1 MLDKLERKIG
11 KYAIPNLM
19 NYLIGGYIIG
29 FFLEYATA
37 LTGRSPSLV
46 SFMTLEPQLIVQNLQ
61 IWRLFTWVLIPP
73 PVGTGVI
80 AMIFAVIMIYFYWQ
94 LGRIL
99 EQTIGTFRFN
109 VYIFGGMLFTIIG
122 SFLYYL
128 INFYGLHQMSYIGT
142 YISTHYINLSIF
154 LAFALCYPNMEVMLY
169 FMIPVKMK
177 WLSIVYLAF
186 VGFDLLVSDW
196 GGRVAIISSLLN
208 FFIFFLSTRNMRRY
222 SPKEIKRKV
231 AYQRGM
237 QQSPYGKTS
246 ANSGQG
252 HVPVQPAPRQLVRHK
267 CAICGRTDVS
277 NPELEFRYCSKCN
290 GAYEYCNEHLFTHT
304 HVKNED

>member
-11 KYAIPNLM
+11 KYAIPNLI

-29 FFLEYATA
+29 FFLEFAYASSNGQFNVIE
-37 LTGRSPSLV
+37 L
-46 SFMTLEPQLIVQNLQ
+46 MKLEPHLIIHNFQ

-73 PVGTGVI
+73 PVGSGMVSLL
-80 AMIFAVIMIYFYWQ
+80 FAGIMIYFYWQ

-122 SFLYYL
+122 AFVYYL
-128 INFYGLHQMSYIGT
+128 INYYIIGDLVAMGNN
-142 YISTHYINLSIF
+142 ISTHYINLSIF
-154 LAFALCYPNMEVMLY
+154 LAFAMCYPNMEVMLY
-169 FMIPVKMK
+169 FLIPIKMK
-177 WLSIVYLAF
+177 WMSIVYLVF

-208 FFIFFLSTRNMRRY
+208 FVIFFLSTRNLRRV
-222 SPKEIKRKV
+222 SPKEIKRKM

-237 QQSPYGKTS
+237 NQSPYGKAQQPQNQS
-246 ANSGQG
+246 KI
-252 HVPVQPAPRQLVRHK
+252 PVQPAPRQLVRHK

-290 GAYEYCNEHLFTHT
+290 GAYEYCSEHLFTHT
-304 HVKNED
+304 HIKE